1 MTKLIKEIKKGA
13 IVKHEQKDWVVKNK
27 LNSVLELIGLDGET
41 VLTTVEDVNL
51 SGEFNPYAHRTVYDM
66 VKEFHEVFE
75 HKVGDLTPLSMEEVM
90 NRSDYTVEEIVEA
103 IYVTSKNNTE
113 FKNSL
118 DKFIENVTKAGEKV
132 MKTERP
138 SNDLE
143 LTVAQGDAFGDQTYL
158 AVGSLVTLLGDMMT
172 GENLVHHIHNANMTK
187 LFTDENGKKY
197 VQKDPVT
204 NKILKSPD
212 FVAPEPELT
221 RMVALGKLSASLQK

>member
-1 MTKLIKEIKKGA
+1 MTKLIQEIKKGA
-13 IVKHEQKDWVVKNK
+13 IVKYDKKDWVVKNK
-27 LNSVLELIGLDGET
+27 QNSVLELLNLEGDT
-41 VLTTVEDVNL
+41 VLVTAENVNL
-51 SGEFNPYAHRTVYDM
+51 SGEFNPHARKTVYDM
-66 VKEFHEVFE
+66 VKEFHQVFG

-103 IYVTSKNNTE
+103 IYVTSKDNEE
-113 FKNSL
+113 FNKAL
-118 DKFIENVTKAGEKV
+118 DKFIRNVSKAGAKV

-138 SNDLE
+138 SNELE
-143 LTVAQGDAFGDQTYL
+143 LAVAQGDAFGDQTYL

-187 LFTDENGKKY
+187 LFTGEDGEKY

-221 RMVALGKLSASLQK
+221 RMVALGKLSAALQD